1 MMPSAEKCFLAWSD
15 FQENVVGTFC
25 DLRDDQDFCDVTL
38 VCEDNHQ
45 IFGHKVVLAASSQLL
60 KAMLKGS
67 PHKHPLLY
75 FWGIKARDLASM
87 VDFIYTGQVQLYQSD
102 LPDFLNLAELLKVK
116 GVGRREPREE
126 YESNLP
132 VPNGNIEIDRRKNHS
147 YSEEPTRNVKYG
159 ENETMYPLKQE
170 HISEELVEK
179 DITKS
184 KIIHERTTSQ
194 SDSPAVK
201 EKKPGMTKPRT
212 SSLWG
217 FFTCKDGAEHVALC
231 NICNKEISRGKA
243 GISKPN
249 KTKVAYNNGGMI
261 NHLHRR
267 HLDAYTK
274 YRDAGEK
281 EQEDNDRKQDSK
293 NKTGIFYKEGKIISI
308 AST

>member
-1 MMPSAEKCFLAWSD
+1 MMPSVEKCSLVWSD

-25 DLRDDQDFCDVTL
+25 DLRDDRDFCDVTL
-38 VCEDNHQ
+38 VCEDNQQ
-45 IFGHKVVLAASSQLL
+45 IFGHKVVLSSSSQLL

-87 VDFIYTGQVQLYQSD
+87 VDFIYTGQVQVYRSD

-116 GVGRREPREE
+116 GVGRSEPREE
-126 YESNLP
+126 YESDLV
-132 VPNGNIEIDRRKNHS
+132 VPNGDIEIHRRKNHS

-159 ENETMYPLKQE
+159 VNQMTYPVKQEQINET
-170 HISEELVEK
+170 HISEELVKK

-184 KIIHERTTSQ
+184 KIIHERTPSQ
-194 SDSPAVK
+194 SDSPAVR
-201 EKKPGMTKPRT
+201 EKKPGTMKPRT

-231 NICNKEISRGKA
+231 NICKKDISRGKA

-261 NHLHRR
+261 NHLQRR

-274 YRDAGEK
+274 YREAGEK
-281 EQEDNDRKQDSK
+281 DGEDNDRK
-293 NKTGIFYKEGKIISI
+293 
-308 AST
+308 